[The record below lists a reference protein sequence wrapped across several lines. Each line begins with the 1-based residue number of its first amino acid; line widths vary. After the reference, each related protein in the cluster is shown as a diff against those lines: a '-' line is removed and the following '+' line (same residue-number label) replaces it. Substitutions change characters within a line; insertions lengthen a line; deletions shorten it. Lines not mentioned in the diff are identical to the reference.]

1 MANPRAAGAIDDSV
15 TGTRIA
21 PVRHWFCSTAG
32 VSSLPPI
39 VLPKEAYRLTKIV
52 FTLGPATESEAML
65 EQLIH
70 AGVDVCR
77 LNMAHANHAW
87 VRTMIRRVREV
98 CRQANRHIALLM
110 DVKGPE
116 VRTGDLPAPV
126 ELVAGQLI
134 DFLPQPDTPAEDGV
148 LAVGVNY
155 PGLGRDLTNGATVLV
170 DSGLIQLEVVETSPA
185 RVRCRVVVPAKLT
198 SRRHLNLP
206 GAHVRLPALTAKDR
220 GDIAVGVEEGVDFF
234 ALSFVREADDVDIL
248 RRYLSKLK
256 SAAHIVAKI
265 EDQSGL
271 ANLDEIVLASDAVM
285 VARGDLGIEVPMEEL
300 PLIQKRT
307 VETCIRL
314 RKPVIVATHLLESM
328 IASPVPTRAEVSD
341 IAGAVWSTADAIMLS
356 GETTTGRYP
365 LECVQFMKRVAG
377 RVEASAA
384 PGYNAALPLKTHK
397 DRLLRSAVTLAQE
410 LGEAGI
416 VVFTRSGM
424 LPQTLA
430 ALRAV
435 RCPIYAFT
443 DEPQVFRHLLLVWGV
458 EPFLIEFS
466 AEPERTVQDAFSY
479 LLRRGWVRPGDWM
492 VVVTNV
498 LAGEKIVDTIQMRPV
513 E

>member
-1 MANPRAAGAIDDSV
+1 MNSPATAA
-15 TGTRIA
+15 
-21 PVRHWFCSTAG
+21 
-32 VSSLPPI
+32 
-39 VLPKEAYRLTKIV
+39 PKEAYRLTKIV
-52 FTLGPATESEAML
+52 FTLGPATESEQVL
-65 EQLIH
+65 EELVR
-70 AGVDVCR
+70 AGVDICR
-77 LNMAHANHAW
+77 LNMAHADHAW
-87 VRTMIRRVREV
+87 VRTMIRRLRAV
-98 CRQANRHIALLM
+98 CDRVGRQIALMM

-116 VRTGDLPAPV
+116 IRTGDLPVPV
-126 ELVAGQLI
+126 ELVAGQRI
-134 DFLPQPDTPAEDGV
+134 DLLPQPGVAEGGA
-148 LAVGVNY
+148 LAVPVNY
-155 PGLGRDLTNGATVLV
+155 PGLGGDVEKGATVLI
-170 DSGLIQLEVVETSPA
+170 DSGLIRLEVLETSA
-185 RVRCRVVVPAKLT
+185 TRVRCRVVVPGTLT

-206 GAHVRLPALTAKDR
+206 GAKVRLPALTAKDR
-220 GDIAVGVEEGVDFF
+220 ADLAVGVEEKVDYV

-248 RRYLSKLK
+248 RRMLSRLK
-256 SAAHIVAKI
+256 SKARVIAKI

-271 ANLDEIVLASDAVM
+271 ANLDEIVQASDAIM

-328 IASPVPTRAEVSD
+328 ILSPVPTRAEVSD
-341 IAGAVWSTADAIMLS
+341 IATAVWSASDAVMLS

-365 LECVQFMKRVAG
+365 LECVQFIKRVAG
-377 RVEASAA
+377 RVEASAPA
-384 PGYNAALPLKTHK
+384 GYNAGLPLKSHK

-416 VVFTRSGM
+416 MVFTRNGQ

-430 ALRAV
+430 AFRAW

-443 DEPQVFRHLLLVWGV
+443 DDPQVLRQLLLVWGV
-458 EPFLIEFS
+458 EPFFLKFS
-466 AEPERTVQDAFSY
+466 LEPERTIEDAFAY
-479 LLRRGWVRPGDWM
+479 LLRRGWVRRGDWM

-498 LAGEKIVDTIQMRPV
+498 LAGKKVVDTIQMRPV